1 MDDFSQLHKSARHD
15 VRVCLQVWTELLRES
30 QGERLDFAYAK
41 GSSVKKWESAIDYVP
56 VLSDVD
62 VHVHLTDGRGLF
74 AAEDDPFVAAMEIS
88 REFEKRFYERDPEPL
103 HFPRSQIVLLNDALM
118 QERFSPPRLDDIQPI
133 IGQPQFSYTPSPEVI
148 RNHDRLN
155 LLDLR
160 EFLDTVPMR
169 TLDRAGFDYWSLIRY
184 MTWRVAP
191 SPVRLITQTHDDPM
205 EVWTWNRTRIT
216 DVLKALGYETLE
228 QHYRGFYEAGWRLFL
243 SQFRSSDDY
252 RGVVTNGYY
261 VLKECWEQASS

>member
-1 MDDFSQLHKSARHD
+1 MADFFQLHKSARHD

-41 GSSVKKWESAIDYVP
+41 GSSVKKWDSAIDYVP

-62 VHVHLTDGRGLF
+62 IHVHLTDEEGMF
-74 AAEDDPFVAAMEIS
+74 AGEDDPFKCSMELS
-88 REFEKRFYERDPEPL
+88 RTFEERFYEREPEPL
-103 HFPRSQIVLLNDALM
+103 HLPRSQVVLLNDALK
-118 QERFSPPRLDDIQPI
+118 QERFSPPRLDDIQSI
-133 IGQPQFSYTPSPEVI
+133 VGQPRFSFTPSPQDI
-148 RNHDRLN
+148 REHDLQN
-155 LLDLR
+155 LQELGD
-160 EFLDTVPMR
+160 FLGTVPMR

-191 SPVRLITQTHDDPM
+191 TPVRLITQTHDDPM

-216 DVLKALGYETLE
+216 SELKALGYERLE

-243 SQFRSSDDY
+243 SQFRGSEDY
-252 RGVVTNGYY
+252 RGVVTSGYY
-261 VLKECWEQASS
+261 VLKECWERACS